1 MSSPDIFP
9 DPLGKPAMQAED
21 KAAVVARAGVVVVG
35 VAALI
40 YGIYLLRN
48 LLGFLGTT
56 LGHLPDEALGWDSIV
71 PIIGALLGPVLLL
84 ATGLVLLRKSD
95 SIVRKYFSRPVLR
108 TEVVVYRTALA
119 VMGLFFITIAFTDL
133 LALVANLAVKLW
145 HDPPVEFEVGLSYFW
160 PWAVKAFVNLCVG
173 LYLFIGAPK
182 LLGWHLKRCD
192 ATDDRD
198 DAP

>member
-1 MSSPDIFP
+1 
-9 DPLGKPAMQAED
+9 MQEED
-21 KAAVVARAGVVVVG
+21 KAAVVARAGVVVAG

-40 YGIYLLRN
+40 FGIYMLRT
-48 LLGFLGTT
+48 LLGFLGTV
-56 LGHLPDEALGWDSIV
+56 LGNLPDGGLDWDNIV
-71 PIIGALLGPVLLL
+71 PMIGALLGPVVLL

-133 LALVANLAVKLW
+133 VTLVANLAVKLW
-145 HDPPVEFEVGLSYFW
+145 HDPPVEYEVGLSYFW
-160 PWAVKAFVNLCVG
+160 PWAVKALVNLCIG
-173 LYLFIGAPK
+173 LYLFVGAPK

-192 ATDDRD
+192 ATDDRH